1 MQKDRV
7 APDRVA
13 ARVDKLRHLIRV
25 SGRRFPTRRPERQA
39 MSEKSQLVLLSH
51 YNRLMNERLYEATA
65 KMPEALQR
73 EDRGAFFGSVI
84 GTLNHILIGDI
95 LWLKRFARHPSGYR
109 TLEPV
114 LMIGDPA
121 RLREIRFIDLAELKA
136 ARDRLDQTIVDW
148 CAEVREEDLARPLAY
163 RDFAGR
169 PHRKNLGG
177 LVLHLFLHQI
187 HHRGQVTTL
196 LSQAGIDFGDTD
208 LPELLP
214 EEG

>member
-1 MQKDRV
+1 
-7 APDRVA
+7 
-13 ARVDKLRHLIRV
+13 
-25 SGRRFPTRRPERQA
+25 

-51 YNRLMNERLYEATA
+51 YNRLMNERLYAATA

-73 EDRGAFFGSVI
+73 ADRGAFFGSVI

-114 LMIGDPA
+114 LAMGDPTG
-121 RLREIRFIDLAELKA
+121 LREIRFVDLAELQA
-136 ARDRLDQTIVDW
+136 ARGRMDQTIVDW
-148 CAEVREEDLARPLAY
+148 CAEVPEEDLARPLAY

-177 LVLHLFLHQI
+177 LALHLFLHQI

>member
-1 MQKDRV
+1 
-7 APDRVA
+7 
-13 ARVDKLRHLIRV
+13 
-25 SGRRFPTRRPERQA
+25 
-39 MSEKSQLVLLSH
+39 MSEKSQLVLLGH
-51 YNRLMNERLYEATA
+51 YNRLMNERLYAATA

-114 LMIGDPA
+114 LAIDDPA
-121 RLREIRFIDLAELKA
+121 SLREIRHLDLAELQA
-136 ARDRLDQTIVDW
+136 VRDRMDQMIVDW
-148 CAEVREEDLARPLAY
+148 CADVQEEDLASPLTY

-169 PHRKNLGG
+169 PHCKNLGG
-177 LVLHLFLHQI
+177 LALHLFLHQI

-208 LPELLP
+208 LPELIP
-214 EEG
+214 EEGRSPRKAWRS

>member
-1 MQKDRV
+1 
-7 APDRVA
+7 
-13 ARVDKLRHLIRV
+13 
-25 SGRRFPTRRPERQA
+25 
-39 MSEKSQLVLLSH
+39 MSEKSRLVLLSH
-51 YNRLMNERLYEATA
+51 YNRPMNERLYAATA

-114 LMIGDPA
+114 LALGDPA
-121 RLREIRFIDLAELKA
+121 RLREIRFLDWAELEA
-136 ARDRLDQTIVDW
+136 ARDRMDQTIVDG
-148 CAEVREEDLARPLAY
+148 CAEGREEDLARPLAY

-177 LVLHLFLHQI
+177 RALHLFLHQI
-187 HHRGQVTTL
+187 HHRGQATTL
-196 LSQAGIDFGDTD
+196 LSRAGIDFGDTD

-214 EEG
+214 EEGRTAGGGAAATEGGSGPGSELA

>member
-1 MQKDRV
+1 
-7 APDRVA
+7 
-13 ARVDKLRHLIRV
+13 
-25 SGRRFPTRRPERQA
+25 

-51 YNRLMNERLYEATA
+51 YNRLMNERLYAATA

-114 LMIGDPA
+114 LAMDDPTS
-121 RLREIRFIDLAELKA
+121 LREIRFVDWAELQA
-136 ARDRLDQTIVDW
+136 ARDRMDQMIVDW
-148 CAEVREEDLARPLAY
+148 CSEVREEDLARPLAY

-177 LVLHLFLHQI
+177 LALHLFLHQI

-196 LSQAGIDFGDTD
+196 LSQASIDFGDTD

-214 EEG
+214 EEGPALGCGAATAEGDFGLA

>member
-1 MQKDRV
+1 M
-7 APDRVA
+7 
-13 ARVDKLRHLIRV
+13 
-25 SGRRFPTRRPERQA
+25 
-39 MSEKSQLVLLSH
+39 MSEKTQLVLLSH
-51 YNRLMNERLYEATA
+51 YNRLMNERLYAATA

-114 LMIGDPA
+114 LAMGDPTS
-121 RLREIRFIDLAELKA
+121 LREIRFVDWAELQA
-136 ARDRLDQTIVDW
+136 ARDRMDQMIIDW

-177 LVLHLFLHQI
+177 LALHLFLHQI

-214 EEG
+214 EEGPALGSGAATAEGDSGLA

>member
-1 MQKDRV
+1 M
-7 APDRVA
+7 
-13 ARVDKLRHLIRV
+13 
-25 SGRRFPTRRPERQA
+25 
-39 MSEKSQLVLLSH
+39 MSEKTQLVLLSH
-51 YNRLMNERLYEATA
+51 YNRLMNERLYAATA

-114 LMIGDPA
+114 LAMGDPTS
-121 RLREIRFIDLAELKA
+121 LREIRFVDWAELQA
-136 ARDRLDQTIVDW
+136 ARGQMDQMIVDW
-148 CAEVREEDLARPLAY
+148 CAEVREEDLAKPLAY

-177 LVLHLFLHQI
+177 LALHLFLHQI
-187 HHRGQVTTL
+187 HHRGQATTL

-214 EEG
+214 EEGPALGSGAATAEGDFGLA

>member
-1 MQKDRV
+1 
-7 APDRVA
+7 
-13 ARVDKLRHLIRV
+13 
-25 SGRRFPTRRPERQA
+25 
-39 MSEKSQLVLLSH
+39 MSEKSQLVLLGH
-51 YNRLMNERLYEATA
+51 YNRLMNERLYAATA

-95 LWLKRFARHPSGYR
+95 LWLKRFARHPSGHR

-114 LMIGDPA
+114 LAMGDPTS
-121 RLREIRFIDLAELKA
+121 LREIRFVDWAELQA
-136 ARDRLDQTIVDW
+136 ARDRMDQMIVDW

-177 LVLHLFLHQI
+177 LALHLFLHQI

-214 EEG
+214 EEGPALGCGAATAEGDSELA

>member
-1 MQKDRV
+1 
-7 APDRVA
+7 
-13 ARVDKLRHLIRV
+13 
-25 SGRRFPTRRPERQA
+25 
-39 MSEKSQLVLLSH
+39 MSEKSQLILLGH
-51 YNRLMNERLYEATA
+51 YNRLMNERLYAATA

-114 LMIGDPA
+114 LAMGDPA
-121 RLREIRFIDLAELKA
+121 SLREIRHLDLAELQA
-136 ARDRLDQTIVDW
+136 VRDRMDQMIVDW

-163 RDFAGR
+163 QDFAGR
-169 PHRKNLGG
+169 PHCKNLGG
-177 LVLHLFLHQI
+177 LALHLFLHQI

-214 EEG
+214 EEGPMLGGGAATAEGGSRLA

>member
-1 MQKDRV
+1 M
-7 APDRVA
+7 
-13 ARVDKLRHLIRV
+13 
-25 SGRRFPTRRPERQA
+25 
-39 MSEKSQLVLLSH
+39 
-51 YNRLMNERLYEATA
+51 
-65 KMPEALQR
+65 
-73 EDRGAFFGSVI
+73 I

-114 LMIGDPA
+114 LAMDDPTS
-121 RLREIRFIDLAELKA
+121 LREIRCVDWAELQA
-136 ARDRLDQTIVDW
+136 ARDRMDQMIVGW

-177 LVLHLFLHQI
+177 LALHLFLHQI

-214 EEG
+214 EEGPALGSGAATAEGDSGLA